1 MSPDDYFSRTYAQA
15 RGRFR
20 DLATRAGARVRTLE
34 LPGVTGADGEV
45 LTTDIAWLGPHAPRG
60 AVVVTS
66 GTHGIEGYAG
76 SGFQCWFLEHRA
88 AGWLPEGIAVILV
101 HALNPFGFSHG
112 RRVNERNIDLNRNFI
127 DFARSP
133 PESAGYARLHPAIV
147 PADWSGE
154 VRAQAD
160 AAIHAA
166 WNQLGERGFQQAVC
180 LGQYSHPDG
189 LFYGGIAPSWSHRT
203 WRTCLEQ
210 LPSSIQLLA
219 HVDVHTGLGPF
230 GYGEILHTL
239 PKEVP
244 AFGLAS
250 EWYQGLGLQAAGA
263 RESVATTVGGTMNHA
278 VVELKNIPA
287 RVSVSVEFG
296 TVEFRSMFEA
306 LRADNWLWQHAP
318 AEFPGAAEIR
328 QEIVRCFYPA
338 DAGWRGSVVERCDEV
353 LTHTVAAVKDRLGA
367 RCGTG

>member
-1 MSPDDYFSRTYAQA
+1 MSPDDHFSTTYAQA

-20 DLATRAGARVRTLE
+20 DLSIRAGARVTTLE
-34 LPGVTGADGEV
+34 LPGVEGADGEV
-45 LTTDIAWLGPHAPRG
+45 LTTDIAWLGPPAPRG

-76 SGFQCWFLEHRA
+76 SGFQCWFLAQRA
-88 AGWLPEGIAVILV
+88 AGRLPEGVAVILV

-112 RRVNERNIDLNRNFI
+112 RRVNEHNIDLNRNFI
-127 DFARSP
+127 DFSGSRP
-133 PESAGYARLHPAIV
+133 QSAGYDGLHAAIV
-147 PADWSGE
+147 PAQWSGQ
-154 VRAQAD
+154 VRVQAD
-160 AAIHAA
+160 GVIRDA
-166 WNQLGERGFQQAVC
+166 WNRLGERGFQEAVC

-210 LPSSIQLLA
+210 LPRSIELLA
-219 HVDVHTGLGPF
+219 HVDIHTGLGPF

-239 PKEVP
+239 PKEAP
-244 AFGLAS
+244 SFGLAS
-250 EWYQGLGLQAAGA
+250 AWYQALGLQAAGG

-278 VVELKNIPA
+278 VVELNSIPA

-306 LRADNWLWQHAP
+306 LRADNWLWLHAP
-318 AEFPGAAEIR
+318 PEFPGAAEIR
-328 QEIVRCFYPA
+328 QEIARCFYPA

-353 LTHTVAAVKDRLGA
+353 LTRTLAAVKDRLGA